1 MASTAKLIKQL
12 VDNLRHPQKET
23 EKKWDIHKIIYPFRI
38 IFHPITALHEIKYE
52 NKGSVLIANI
62 ILTLFFI
69 ETFISRTSTGFI
81 FNMNKPTDIN
91 LWIIFLQTVVIVVLW
106 VLTNWALCT
115 LMDGEGTIR
124 EIWIASNYALMPQ
137 VLLTIPVVLIS
148 HVLTYEETAF
158 LNIFNT
164 VMVAWTV
171 LLILLSVMIIQQ
183 YTLGKTILSMFM
195 SAVGIIAIMFLGVLL
210 VSLFQQVYIFILTIY
225 KELSFRG

>member
-158 LNIFNT
+158 
-164 VMVAWTV
+164 
-171 LLILLSVMIIQQ
+171 
-183 YTLGKTILSMFM
+183 
-195 SAVGIIAIMFLGVLL
+195 
-210 VSLFQQVYIFILTIY
+210 
-225 KELSFRG
+225 